1 MAEFKDAIRSLLPGR
16 LRLRHPMLREMT
28 ADDVAS
34 LRDLLMGIDGMV
46 DVTINPNV
54 GSALLL
60 WDTSVLSEETLLETL
75 SFYAEMFLASD
86 EAPKSSVGGDVE
98 QTKSTLCQQVTGALD
113 QGLTSIEST
122 VVSGFASA
130 AKTFTPKMA
139 EKNGRRAARVL
150 QNRTMLGL
158 FGGSI
163 AALAIKQTGWHVG
176 LGAAF
181 MALLLIHLQQ
191 HKRVL

>member
-54 GSALLL
+54 GSVLLL

-86 EAPKSSVGGDVE
+86 EAPKSSVSY
-98 QTKSTLCQQVTGALD
+98 THLTLPTN
-113 QGLTSIEST
+113 S
-122 VVSGFASA
+122 
-130 AKTFTPKMA
+130 
-139 EKNGRRAARVL
+139 RV
-150 QNRTMLGL
+150 
-158 FGGSI
+158 
-163 AALAIKQTGWHVG
+163 
-176 LGAAF
+176 
-181 MALLLIHLQQ
+181 
-191 HKRVL
+191 

>member
-16 LRLRHPMLREMT
+16 LRLRNPMLREMT

-75 SFYAEMFLASD
+75 SF
-86 EAPKSSVGGDVE
+86 
-98 QTKSTLCQQVTGALD
+98 
-113 QGLTSIEST
+113 
-122 VVSGFASA
+122 
-130 AKTFTPKMA
+130 
-139 EKNGRRAARVL
+139 
-150 QNRTMLGL
+150 
-158 FGGSI
+158 
-163 AALAIKQTGWHVG
+163 
-176 LGAAF
+176 
-181 MALLLIHLQQ
+181 
-191 HKRVL
+191 